1 MCKGG
6 RTSSTV
12 SLGIGAEGPG
22 RGGGGCSDVVSLG

>member
-22 RGGGGCSDVVSLG
+22 RGGGDVLM